1 MFYGS
6 RATLHANNDDRSGT
20 SLRLISRERRWCNLF
35 LWKCTN
41 NSGDDPKHQKLKSD
55 WTEIRWYWNELI
67 SFIYESSKR
76 KKKKIIPKLKLIF
89 YVMKILNVL
98 GFFSIISS
106 LFLAIIESLIDFF
119 FRKGTSLFSSMNK
132 AWRRIKDEKD
142 QCSYH
147 TKISSFQITL
157 QNSFKRMWNN
167 CTLHWYCC
175 EEFPKWIKS
184 AKMEKKSVMIFINI
198 TYWQRK
204 NVSLTNW
211 SYCINI
217 SLLNFCSKNDMP

>member
-1 MFYGS
+1 M
-6 RATLHANNDDRSGT
+6 N
-20 SLRLISRERRWCNLF
+20 RRNV
-35 LWKCTN
+35 
-41 NSGDDPKHQKLKSD
+41 
-55 WTEIRWYWNELI
+55 
-67 SFIYESSKR
+67 
-76 KKKKIIPKLKLIF
+76 KKKIIIPKLKLIF

-106 LFLAIIESLIDFF
+106 LFLAIIEM
-119 FRKGTSLFSSMNK
+119 FSSMNK

-217 SLLNFCSKNDMP
+217 SLLNFCSKNVMP

>member
-76 KKKKIIPKLKLIF
+76 KKKIIIIPKLKLIF

-106 LFLAIIESLIDFF
+106 LFLAIIESLIDFILEKVRLCF
-119 FRKGTSLFSSMNK
+119 QVWTKLG
-132 AWRRIKDEKD
+132 DESKMK
-142 QCSYH
+142 
-147 TKISSFQITL
+147 KINAHITL
-157 QNSFKRMWNN
+157 KYRRFR
-167 CTLHWYCC
+167 
-175 EEFPKWIKS
+175 
-184 AKMEKKSVMIFINI
+184 
-198 TYWQRK
+198 
-204 NVSLTNW
+204 
-211 SYCINI
+211 
-217 SLLNFCSKNDMP
+217 

>member
-76 KKKKIIPKLKLIF
+76 KKKNNPQTKINILCYEDFECLGIF
-89 YVMKILNVL
+89 FHNI
-98 GFFSIISS
+98 FTFSRHNWKSHRFYFI
-106 LFLAIIESLIDFF
+106 
-119 FRKGTSLFSSMNK
+119 KGTSLFSSMNK

-175 EEFPKWIKS
+175 EEFPKRIKS